1 MKIVAY
7 DAAGKEHRF
16 SRLAAV
22 ETDWRCGSPAG
33 SIAARILADALPPGL
48 VSLRWY
54 AAGGELLFEGVVDAA
69 RLVTG
74 PEGRTLELEGR
85 SLGSYLLDNEAL
97 PASYRGVG
105 LREFGQR
112 YFTAYGIFSY
122 AFDPEGVRGSYVVPK
137 GRSDWEAVSGFVYAC
152 TGRYPYLDRSG
163 RLCLLPR
170 TGRELLLSNRE
181 EGGLRFLS
189 AEVEEDRSGVLS
201 KVLVRDRY
209 GYYPTGVENPAAAGL
224 SIRSKRYLIPPSQ
237 YEDGREDAPTLIAR
251 SMADHRTARAT
262 LPGLQQVE
270 LGDRLRLDIAGTE
283 PPLMQV
289 VRVQHRFEETP
300 TTRLWL
306 AEAAYAQAL
315 G

>member
-152 TGRYPYLDRSG
+152 TGR
-163 RLCLLPR
+163 
-170 TGRELLLSNRE
+170 ELLLSNRE

-224 SIRSKRYLIPPSQ
+224 SIRRKRYLIPPSQ

>member
-1 MKIVAY
+1 M
-7 DAAGKEHRF
+7 
-16 SRLAAV
+16 
-22 ETDWRCGSPAG
+22 
-33 SIAARILADALPPGL
+33 
-48 VSLRWY
+48 
-54 AAGGELLFEGVVDAA
+54 
-69 RLVTG
+69 
-74 PEGRTLELEGR
+74 
-85 SLGSYLLDNEAL
+85 
-97 PASYRGVG
+97 
-105 LREFGQR
+105 
-112 YFTAYGIFSY
+112 
-122 AFDPEGVRGSYVVPK
+122 
-137 GRSDWEAVSGFVYAC
+137 
-152 TGRYPYLDRSG
+152 
-163 RLCLLPR
+163 
-170 TGRELLLSNRE
+170 
-181 EGGLRFLS
+181 
-189 AEVEEDRSGVLS
+189 EEDRSGVLS

-224 SIRSKRYLIPPSQ
+224 SIRRKRYLIPPSQ